1 MSKEKEQVYTAKGL
15 KDYLIERFKTKK
27 TLEPFTPQDTQNY
40 IRRGYLPKYL
50 GDIKIKESKG
60 VRGIRTFK
68 LIENDKSKV

>member
-1 MSKEKEQVYTAKGL
+1 MSKEKKQMYTASGL

-27 TLEPFTPQDTQNY
+27 TLEPFTPQDIQNY

-50 GDIKIKESKG
+50 GDIKIEETKG